1 MDDRTNE
8 DRSHDQRP
16 IDEMTPR
23 VTPALRL
30 LSPLPPETEA
40 VVRRVMD
47 CAFTVHRALGP
58 GFLEKIYVRA
68 LYLELEEQKLKF
80 EAEKNILVRYKR
92 WNIPG
97 QTVDLIV
104 ESAVLIEAKVVPKL
118 RPIHRLQV
126 LSYLKTLDLRIG
138 LLINF
143 NAPVLKDGFKRVI
156 R

>member
-1 MDDRTNE
+1 MDDRTN
-8 DRSHDQRP
+8 DARSREREQQADGP
-16 IDEMTPR
+16 PR
-23 VTPALRL
+23 LTSALRVV
-30 LSPLPPETEA
+30 SPLPPATEA

-47 CAFTVHRALGP
+47 CAFTVHRSLGP

-68 LYLELEEQKLKF
+68 LHLELAEQKLTF
-80 EAEKNILVRYKR
+80 EAERSILVRYKQ
-92 WNIPG
+92 WEIPG

-104 ESAVLIEAKVVPKL
+104 DSSVLIEAKVVPKL

-143 NAPVLKDGFKRVI
+143 NAPLLKDGFKRVI

>member
-1 MDDRTNE
+1 LT
-8 DRSHDQRP
+8 S
-16 IDEMTPR
+16 
-23 VTPALRL
+23 ALRV
-30 LSPLPPETEA
+30 LSPLTPKTEA
-40 VVRRVMD
+40 VVRSVME
-47 CAFTVHRALGP
+47 CAFTVHRSLGP
-58 GFLEKIYVRA
+58 GFLEKIYIRA
-68 LYLELEEQKLKF
+68 LHLELAEQKLNF

-92 WNIPG
+92 WQIPG

-104 ESAVLIEAKVVPKL
+104 ESSVLIEAKVVPKL

>member
-1 MDDRTNE
+1 M
-8 DRSHDQRP
+8 
-16 IDEMTPR
+16 R
-23 VTPALRL
+23 VV
-30 LSPLPPETEA
+30 SPLPLATEA

-47 CAFTVHRALGP
+47 CAFTVHRSLGP

-68 LYLELEEQKLKF
+68 LHLELAEQKLTF
-80 EAEKNILVRYKR
+80 EAERSILVRYKQ
-92 WNIPG
+92 WEIPG

-104 ESAVLIEAKVVPKL
+104 ESSVLIEAKVVPKL
-118 RPIHRLQV
+118 CPIHRLQV